1 VVNFKG
7 FKIHSY
13 KGQKYSLIFTIDVK
27 QINIIN
33 DSISSGFYFQAFNVL
48 AKTEEIKSDLTRG
61 VAL

>member
-1 VVNFKG
+1 M
-7 FKIHSY
+7 IY
-13 KGQKYSLIFTIDVK
+13 L

-33 DSISSGFYFQAFNVL
+33 DGISSGFYFQAFNVL